1 MSVTGFNQRRRELAA
16 QQAQEAEA
24 LSAESVQTKTLDD
37 ITYNELRALAKEK
50 GIDGYGSMKK
60 EELLEILGEGD

>member
-24 LSAESVQTKTLDD
+24 LSAESVQTLDD
-37 ITYNELRALAKEK
+37 MTYNELRALAKEK
-50 GIDGYGSMKK
+50 GINGYGSKKK
-60 EELLEILGEGD
+60 EELLEVLREGD

>member
-24 LSAESVQTKTLDD
+24 LSAVQTLDD
-37 ITYNELRALAKEK
+37 MAYSELRALAKEK
-50 GIDGYGSMKK
+50 GINGYRSKRK
-60 EELLEILGEGD
+60 EELLEVLREGD